1 MKEVK
6 YFGKACLLVVLG
18 AVLISTASPKSTL
31 AQSNEAEKQK
41 VVQQVAQDWIE
52 AGTNF
57 YNKGLYLQ
65 AEQSFLRAQNYQEYL
80 TDAQRQNLN
89 ELLQK
94 THTAAAERKRIG
106 ENMQAADELIKQGD
120 MVKAKEK
127 FEQIKDSELLTKEE
141 QKQIAEGLKKT
152 AVQLDDQKKQIAE
165 LYNRSVELYQAGQ
178 LEKAREGF
186 AKIARN
192 NLLVAPEGM
201 TAEDYLVKIDNALG
215 KNVQPATPAPS
226 AEKTKPQTQEPAE
239 TKQQAVQE
247 TAVSEITNAPEK
259 KLQEPVAQQAEKTVV
274 QQVEEPLA
282 IDKATRKMNIVRGHT
297 KAVVDDAVAKAQ
309 SCISQGQFDKARE
322 TVEQA
327 QRTVNENQMQLGNEL
342 FKQYDTQLKQLSEEI
357 NNGQTAKEQQMKE
370 QKQAEAITAQEVYRK
385 QTEIERQKRIEEL
398 MDNALSLQKQ
408 QRYEEALGQIESLL
422 AIDPLNN
429 KALIQKQMLDDM
441 IGFRKQLEIQK
452 DSNKERVNTL
462 EKTDEAGTP
471 YSDEINYSKS
481 WREIDAKRKPDEP
494 TGQDPANAKVYAQMK
509 TVVDLSELTAQTT
522 LEDAIEILRNSVE
535 PHLGI
540 VVRWTDL
547 EQSAEIYKSTPI
559 NIERISAIPLEI
571 GLKLLLGSVSGKLAE
586 VSYIVENGIIIIAT
600 KDSLKV
606 ELETRVYDITD
617 LLSRPSDPE
626 YSTTGGGGAGG
637 GSRGGAGGGGGSR
650 SGGGGGG
657 RGGAGG
663 GGSGGG
669 GGSSGS
675 TSNYEEYFDQE
686 DLGLQRD
693 QIVTEATQ
701 RATTLMD
708 TIRTIIAPDSWFE
721 AGGDGSITLYELK
734 KLIVLQTP
742 KIHDQL
748 NKLLKDLRD
757 RLGYQVSIESR
768 FLVVGENF
776 LEDIGLDLPT
786 IKYDTKD
793 GYWKPLAISV
803 NSSSGIQ
810 PTNTGVDGSF
820 GVNPSGTGITGLSL
834 SGGFGSLLN
843 DLQVDFL
850 LRATQAHR
858 DSTSLVAP
866 KVTVLSGEMA
876 TFRQQRTFR
885 FALPPDVTQNNFA
898 GGVGGVTTN
907 QSIQSNYDSV
917 RSGTVLNVTPTVTPD
932 KKHVLLNITTES
944 RKMLGFET
952 TTLEFPTGT
961 AGLVQT
967 WKVSLPQTERSR
979 VITRVSIPDGGTLLL
994 GGQKI
999 TEEVE
1004 AEAGVPVLSKL
1015 PVVGRAF
1022 DNRSKI
1028 KDHKILL
1035 ILVKPTIILQEEK
1048 DAEATATVENNF

>member
-1 MKEVK
+1 MEGAMKEVIK

-31 AQSNEAEKQK
+31 AQGNEAEKQK

-57 YNKGLYLQ
+57 YNKGFYLQ

-127 FEQIKDSELLTKEE
+127 FEQIKGSEFLTKEE

-215 KNVQPATPAPS
+215 KNVQPVAPAPS
-226 AEKTKPQTQEPAE
+226 AEKTKPQTQEPA
-239 TKQQAVQE
+239 
-247 TAVSEITNAPEK
+247 VSETTNAPEQ
-259 KLQEPVAQQAEKTVV
+259 KLQEPAAQQAE
-274 QQVEEPLA
+274 EPIA
-282 IDKATRKMNIVRGHT
+282 IDKVTRKMNIVRGHT

-309 SCISQGQFDKARE
+309 SCISQGQFDKAKE
-322 TVEQA
+322 TVEEA

-357 NNGQTAKEQQMKE
+357 NNGQTAKEQQLKE
-370 QKQAEAITAQEVYRK
+370 QKQAEAITAQEQYRK
-385 QTEIERQKRIEEL
+385 QTEIERQKRIDEL

-452 DSNKERVNTL
+452 ESNKERVNTL
-462 EKTDEAGTP
+462 EKADEAGTP

-522 LEDAIEILRNSVE
+522 LEDAIEILRDSVS
-535 PHLGI
+535 PPLAI

-559 NIERISAIPLEI
+559 NIERISAIPLET

-586 VSYIVENGIIIIAT
+586 ISYIVENGVIIIAT

-606 ELETRVYDITD
+606 EMETRVYDITD

-626 YSTTGGGGAGG
+626 YSTTGGAGGA
-637 GSRGGAGGGGGSR
+637 GGAGGGGR
-650 SGGGGGG
+650 GGGGGG
-657 RGGAGG
+657 RGGGGGGGGRGGGGGGAGGAGG
-663 GGSGGG
+663 GG
-669 GGSSGS
+669 
-675 TSNYEEYFDQE
+675 TSDYEEYFDQE

-693 QIVTEATQ
+693 QIVIEATQ
-701 RATTLMD
+701 RATELMD
-708 TIRTIIAPDSWFE
+708 TIRIIIAPDSWFE

-776 LEDIGLDLPT
+776 LEDIGLDFPT
-786 IKYDTKD
+786 IRLNNIFNGVFDNP
-793 GYWKPLAISV
+793 KPLVINAT
-803 NSSSGIQ
+803 SSGITQ
-810 PTNTGVDGSF
+810 PTNTGIEGSF
-820 GVNPSGTGITGLSL
+820 GRTPGGAGISALGLA
-834 SGGFGSLLN
+834 GGFGTSLN

-866 KVTVLSGEMA
+866 KITVLSGEMA

-885 FALPPDVTQNNFA
+885 FALPPDVSQNQFA
-898 GGVGGVTTN
+898 GGVGGTTTT

-917 RSGTVLNVTPTVTPD
+917 RSGTYLYVTPTVTPD

-952 TTLEFPTGT
+952 TTLEFPTGN
-961 AGLVQT
+961 AGQIST
-967 WKVSLPQTERSR
+967 WQVSLPQTERSR

-994 GGQKI
+994 GGQRI

-1004 AEAGVPVLSKL
+1004 TEAGVPVLSKL

-1048 DAEATATVENNF
+1048 DAEATAAVENNF

>member
-1 MKEVK
+1 MKDVVK

-31 AQSNEAEKQK
+31 AQGNEAEKQK

-57 YNKGLYLQ
+57 YNKGFYLQ

-127 FEQIKDSELLTKEE
+127 FEQIKGSEFLTKEE

-152 AVQLDDQKKQIAE
+152 DVQLDDQKKQIAE

-215 KNVQPATPAPS
+215 KNVQPAAPAPS

-239 TKQQAVQE
+239 TKQPAAQE
-247 TAVSEITNAPEK
+247 TAVSETTNAPEQ
-259 KLQEPVAQQAEKTVV
+259 KLQEPAAQQAE
-274 QQVEEPLA
+274 EPIA
-282 IDKATRKMNIVRGHT
+282 IDKVTRKMNIVRGHT

-309 SCISQGQFDKARE
+309 SCISQGQFDKAKE
-322 TVEQA
+322 TVEEA

-357 NNGQTAKEQQMKE
+357 NNGQTAKEQQLKG
-370 QKQAEAITAQEVYRK
+370 QKQAEAITAQEQYRK
-385 QTEIERQKRIEEL
+385 QTEIERQKRVEEL

-429 KALIQKQMLDDM
+429 RALIQKQMLDDM

-452 DSNKERVNTL
+452 ESNKERVNTL
-462 EKTDEAGTP
+462 EKADEAGTP

-522 LEDAIEILRNSVE
+522 LEDAIEILRNSVD

-600 KDSLKV
+600 KESLKV

-617 LLSRPSDPE
+617 LLSRPADPE
-626 YSTTGGGGAGG
+626 YSTTGGGAGGAGGARGGGGG
-637 GSRGGAGGGGGSR
+637 GSRGGGGGGSRGGGGGGAGGGGG
-650 SGGGGGG
+650 
-657 RGGAGG
+657 
-663 GGSGGG
+663 
-669 GGSSGS
+669 
-675 TSNYEEYFDQE
+675 TSDYEEYFDQE
-686 DLGLQRD
+686 DIGLQRE
-693 QIVTEATQ
+693 QIITEATQ
-701 RATTLMD
+701 RATELMD

-776 LEDIGLDLPT
+776 LEDIGLDFPT
-786 IKYDTKD
+786 IRFNKLGKD
-793 GYWKPLAISV
+793 WKPLVINV
-803 NSSSGIQ
+803 SSSGETK
-810 PTNTGVDGSF
+810 PLSTGVEGSF
-820 GVNPSGTGITGLSL
+820 GLTPGGIGVGDALGL
-834 SGGFGSLLN
+834 SGGYGSVLN
-843 DLQVDFL
+843 ALQVDFL

-866 KVTVLSGEMA
+866 KVTVLSGETA
-876 TFRQQRTFR
+876 TFRQQRTIR
-885 FALPPDVTQNNFA
+885 YALPPDVSQNQFA
-898 GGVGGVTTN
+898 GGVGGTTTT
-907 QSIQSNYDSV
+907 QSVQSNYDQV
-917 RSGTVLNVTPTVTPD
+917 RTGTVLNVTPTVTPD

-944 RKMLGFET
+944 RKLLRFET
-952 TTLEFPTGT
+952 TTLEFPTGI
-961 AGLVQT
+961 AGQIST
-967 WKVSLPQTERSR
+967 WDVTLPQTERSR

-994 GGQKI
+994 GGQKV

-1004 AEAGVPVLSKL
+1004 TEAGVPVLSKL

-1035 ILVKPTIILQEEK
+1035 ILVKPTIILQEEE
-1048 DAEATATVENNF
+1048 DAKATATVENNF